1 MTTKRAN
8 NGSDNGGDRVF
19 VWGWQKEQAT
29 AWGGC
34 LFFLVAG
41 FGAVVGG
48 GVGGG

>member
-8 NGSDNGGDRVF
+8 NGRDNGGDRVF

-34 LFFLVAG
+34 LFLVAG